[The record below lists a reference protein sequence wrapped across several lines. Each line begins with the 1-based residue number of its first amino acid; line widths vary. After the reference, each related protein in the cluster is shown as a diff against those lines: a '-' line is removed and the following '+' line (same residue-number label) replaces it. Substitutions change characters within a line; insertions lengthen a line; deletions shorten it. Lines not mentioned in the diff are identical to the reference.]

1 MQIQVQQGISQRL
14 DLFLRQRHPE
24 WSRNHI
30 QNLIKKGAVLLNGQ
44 SIRASYVVRPGDR
57 IVVDLPTPEPVAIR
71 PQDIPLDI
79 LFEDGDLVV
88 VNKGAGM
95 TVHPAPGSWQDTLVN
110 ALLFH
115 CRDLSGINGE
125 LRPGIVHRL
134 DKDTTG
140 LLVAAK
146 NDTAHRNLAS
156 QLERRCIERRY
167 SALVW
172 GRVKAAEDRIDAP
185 IGRHPRDRKIMAVV
199 ENGRS
204 AATRFAT
211 AEHFCFLSL
220 LDLQLE
226 SGRTHQIRVH
236 LQHYGHP
243 VFGDP
248 AYGGRN
254 RTPGIRPEYRR
265 RANYLLTLIQRQ
277 ALHARQLRFSHPTS
291 GARME
296 FEAAL
301 PDDMT
306 ALIEAARQSEG

>member
-88 VNKGAGM
+88 VNKEAGM

-185 IGRHPRDRKIMAVV
+185 IGRHPRDRKIMSVV
-199 ENGRS
+199 ENGRA

-211 AEHFCFLSL
+211 GEHFRFLSL

-236 LQHYGHP
+236 LQNYGHP

-254 RTPGIRPEYRR
+254 RTPGIRPEYRQ
-265 RANYLLTLIQRQ
+265 RANHLLSLIQRQ
-277 ALHARQLRFSHPTS
+277 ALHARQLRFTHPTS
-291 GARME
+291 GTRME